1 MATLSGYVA
10 VRARFARS
18 ANLERDSG
26 RSEPFDG
33 YLVTGRA
40 LDMIGRLTR
49 TALTGPAG
57 GAWSVTGPYGSGKSS
72 LALLLDAAFGPAKRL
87 RTTALD
93 RISEAS
99 PAAAEAVRQAHDHR
113 RTRRTGFQ
121 RGLVTAQREPV
132 AHTLL
137 RALHAAVLGT
147 WGRIPSAREF
157 PASRLLKEAL
167 RNAQAPELR
176 RNAPA
181 SSTVVEIA
189 RSLAEQAPLLLIVD
203 EFGKSLEAVRDD
215 VGADP
220 YVLQQLAEAG
230 QGGGLPIFL
239 ITLQHLS
246 FNDYLFRKDAA
257 KRREWAKVQGRFD
270 DVAYVESARQARAL
284 IGSVFDIR
292 DAALLRRIRSRA
304 RRYSDSLSRLGIA
317 DGTDAK
323 GLASC
328 YPLHPLVAL
337 VLPELCSRYG
347 QHERTLFSFLAGADP
362 ASAASFLKAQDLPER
377 GPLPSV
383 GLEAVYDYFVGG
395 AAISNLALSQSSRW
409 QQIATRLRDIHGLSP
424 RQTRLAKSIA
434 LLNLV
439 STGGAIR
446 ASREVLALALP
457 EPDEDLAALETR
469 GIVTYRAFAD
479 EYRIWQGADMDLR
492 RLLDAAH
499 ERARQRSL
507 TDILSGMEPPPPLVA
522 ARHSVQNH
530 VLRVFARRFVGVGE
544 PVEPLDPFSP
554 YDGEVLLHV
563 GEDTPSLPRP
573 GPGAKPVIVASPRSV
588 TELDR
593 TAREVAAV
601 TAVLDDP
608 EVGRDAVARAELS
621 ERLAQA
627 QTEFE
632 RAFSS
637 AFRTESCRWTM
648 RGETSED
655 RKLTPGRGSAPLS
668 EAADLA
674 YPSTPVVRN
683 EMLNRTEL
691 TAQGARARRLLLEA
705 MIERSAEP
713 DLGFEGYG
721 PEMAMYRSF
730 LKDTGLHGA
739 ASETEQPEFHE
750 PSSES
755 LKPAW
760 ELVREAFRNAR
771 TARVN
776 VRDLHGAL
784 RSPPIGMKPGVIP
797 VLLTTALLVRR
808 DDVAIYEHGT
818 FKPLLT
824 ADLLERLVRN
834 PAHFEIKHFASSTGA
849 RRQVIAALAR
859 RLGTEAGS
867 GRYRVATVVAVVG
880 RLVST
885 VRRLDRFTL
894 RTRDL
899 GAGASA
905 AREVL
910 VAAVEPDRLL
920 FEALP
925 AALGFPPVGASAR
938 TYTDA
943 DAYAQA
949 VTAALE
955 ELSGKP
961 DRLLAELLALLLES
975 SAETSRQ
982 AVSAQAASLEGQVLE
997 PDTRA
1002 FVLTLANDAAEND
1015 HDWIRAIAT
1024 VVARKAPSEW
1034 ADEDVVRFRREL
1046 PLRVAAFQRLAAL
1059 HADGDGALDALRV
1072 ILTRPDGSEHVRWV
1086 GMDENERSEAEN
1098 ALDTAVARLAT
1109 VTGSSQRAHRV
1120 LLALL
1125 GERLLPLPPEAAGPT
1140 PRNPRAATNG

>member
-1 MATLSGYVA
+1 MATLSVSVA

-18 ANLERDSG
+18 ANLERDAG

-40 LDMIGRLTR
+40 VDMIERLTR
-49 TALTGPAG
+49 AALTGPAG

-72 LALLLDAAFGPAKRL
+72 LALLLDAAFGPDRSL
-87 RTTALD
+87 RSTALD
-93 RISEAS
+93 RIAEAS
-99 PAAAEAVRQAHDHR
+99 PAVAEHVLQAHDRH

-132 AHTLL
+132 AQTLL
-137 RALHAAVLGT
+137 RALHTAVLGA

-157 PASRLLKEAL
+157 PASRLLREAL
-167 RNAQAPELR
+167 RHAQAPELR
-176 RNAPA
+176 RNGPA

-189 RSLAEQAPLLLIVD
+189 RSLAERAPLLLIVD
-203 EFGKSLEAVRDD
+203 EFGKCLEAVPDD
-215 VGADP
+215 GGADP

-239 ITLQHLS
+239 VTLQHLS
-246 FNDYLFRKDAA
+246 FHDYLFHADASR
-257 KRREWAKVQGRFD
+257 RREWAKVQGRFD
-270 DVAYVESARQARAL
+270 DVSYAESARQARVL
-284 IGSVFDIR
+284 VGSVFDVR
-292 DAALLRRIRSRA
+292 DAALLHRIRSHA
-304 RRYSDSLSRLGIA
+304 RRYSDALSRLGIA
-317 DGTDAK
+317 EGTDAEV
-323 GLASC
+323 LASC
-328 YPLHPLVAL
+328 YPLHPLAAL

-347 QHERTLFSFLAGADP
+347 QHERTLFAFLAGADP
-362 ASAASFLKAQDLPER
+362 ASAASFLKVQDLPER

-383 GLEAVYDYFVGG
+383 GLDAVYDYFVGG

-424 RQTRLAKSIA
+424 RQTALAKSIA

-439 STGGAIR
+439 STGGATR

-457 EPDEDLAALETR
+457 EPEEDLAALETR
-469 GIVTYRAFAD
+469 GVITYRAFAD

-492 RLLDAAH
+492 RLLDEAH
-499 ERARQRSL
+499 ERLQHRSL
-507 TDILSGMEPPPPLVA
+507 TDILSGMEPPPPVVA
-522 ARHSVQNH
+522 ARHSAQNH
-530 VLRVFARRFVGVGE
+530 VLRVFARRYVDGGDA
-544 PVEPLDPFSP
+544 VEPLDPFSP
-554 YDGEVLLHV
+554 YDGEVLLQAGAEV
-563 GEDTPSLPRP
+563 PRLPAP
-573 GPGAKPVIVASPRSV
+573 QPGAKPVIAASPQSV

-593 TAREVAAV
+593 AAREAAAV
-601 TAVLDDP
+601 AAVLDDP
-608 EVGRDAVARAELS
+608 DVGRDAVARSELE

-627 QTEFE
+627 RTEFD
-632 RAFSS
+632 RAFSR

-648 RGETSED
+648 RGETSGD
-655 RKLTPGRGSAPLS
+655 RELTAGRGSAPLS
-668 EAADLA
+668 ETADLA

-691 TAQGARARRLLLEA
+691 TSQGTKARRLLLEA
-705 MIERSAEP
+705 MIERAAEP
-713 DLGFEGYG
+713 DLGFDGYG

-730 LKDTGLHGA
+730 LKDTGIHRTG
-739 ASETEQPEFHE
+739 SETEEPEFRE

-760 ELVREAFRNAR
+760 ELVQQAFRDAR
-771 TARVN
+771 TTRVN
-776 VRDLHGAL
+776 VRSVYGAL
-784 RSPPIGMKPGVIP
+784 RSPPIGMKAGGIP
-797 VLLTTALLVRR
+797 VLLTAALLARR

-834 PAHFEIKHFASSTGA
+834 PAHFEIKHFASNTGA
-849 RRQVIAALAR
+849 RRQVVAALAQ
-859 RLGTEAGS
+859 RLGAAGGS
-867 GRYRVATVVAVVG
+867 PRYRVATVVAVVG

-899 GAGASA
+899 GAGALA
-905 AREVL
+905 ARDTL
-910 VAAVEPDRLL
+910 VTAVEPDRLL

-925 AALGFPPVGASAR
+925 QAFGFPPVGASAR
-938 TYTDA
+938 NYSDA
-943 DAYAQA
+943 DTYAQA
-949 VTAALE
+949 VIAALE

-982 AVSAQAASLEGQVLE
+982 GVSAQAASLQGQVLE

-1002 FVLTLANDAAEND
+1002 FVLTLANDAAESD
-1015 HDWIRAIAT
+1015 HDWIRAVAT

-1034 ADEDVVRFRREL
+1034 ADEDVVRFRLEL
-1046 PLRVAAFQRLAAL
+1046 PHRVAAFQRLAAL
-1059 HADGDGALDALRV
+1059 HADGGGALDALRV

-1086 GMDENERSEAEN
+1086 GVDGNERSEAEN
-1098 ALDTAVARLAT
+1098 ALDAAVERLT
-1109 VTGSSQRAHRV
+1109 EVTGSSQRAHRV

-1125 GERLLPLPPEAAGPT
+1125 GERLLPVPPEAAGPT
-1140 PRNPRAATNG
+1140 PRNPRRATNG